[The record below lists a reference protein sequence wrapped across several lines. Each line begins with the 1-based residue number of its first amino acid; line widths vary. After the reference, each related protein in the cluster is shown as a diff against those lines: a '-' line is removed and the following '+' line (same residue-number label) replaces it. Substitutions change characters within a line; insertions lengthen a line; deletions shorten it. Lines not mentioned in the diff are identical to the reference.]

1 MCCCSVLRVLQCVD
15 TCPATAY
22 FNLCCSALQ
31 LVVQRVAVRVAG
43 NCSMCCSTL
52 QYVLQ
57 HVEVCVA
64 AHCSM
69 CCSALKYVMQRV
81 AVCIATRCTVHC
93 SALQDIPI
101 SGQRVVCCSVLQRVA
116 VFCNVLHKSLALPSA
131 VTATEVYCAA
141 KCCNSVLQ
149 CVAVCYSVL

>member
-1 MCCCSVLRVLQCVD
+1 VLQRVVLCV
-15 TCPATAY
+15 AAY
-22 FNLCCSALQ
+22 SMCCSALQ
-31 LVVQRVAVRVAG
+31 YVLQRVA
-43 NCSMCCSTL
+43 
-52 QYVLQ
+52 
-57 HVEVCVA
+57 VCVA

-69 CCSALKYVMQRV
+69 CCSALQYVLQRV
-81 AVCIATRCTVHC
+81 AVCVAARCSIYCSTLKCVLQRIAVCVATRCTMYC
-93 SALQDIPI
+93 SALQDIPL